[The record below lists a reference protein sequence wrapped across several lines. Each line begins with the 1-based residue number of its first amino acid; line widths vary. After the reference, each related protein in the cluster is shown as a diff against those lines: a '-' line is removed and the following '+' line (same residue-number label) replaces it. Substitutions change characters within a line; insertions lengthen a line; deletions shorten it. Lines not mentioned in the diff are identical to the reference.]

1 MTVTSNITDALK
13 RAAKS
18 ALRQTIG
25 PAIGACVVGYFV
37 YYAVQGDRGLIALK
51 HIESEISRAEQVLGQ
66 VRTERERMERR
77 ASLLHAEHLDR
88 DMLDERARAMLNLTH
103 PNDVILSLPPLYD
116 QEESTAEKRPR
127 SGN

>member
-1 MTVTSNITDALK
+1 MSMMGNITEALK

-51 HIESEISRAEQVLGQ
+51 HIDGEIARAEQVLSQ
-66 VRTERERMERR
+66 VRGERERMERR
-77 ASLLHAEHLDR
+77 ASLLRAERLDR

-103 PNDVILSLPPLYD
+103 PNDVILTLPPLYD
-116 QEESTAEKRPR
+116 QDDASAEKRPR
-127 SGN
+127 SVN

>member
-1 MTVTSNITDALK
+1 MSMTSNITESLK

-25 PAIGACVVGYFV
+25 PAIGACIVGYFV

-51 HIESEISRAEQVLGQ
+51 HIEGEIARAEQVLNQ
-66 VRTERERMERR
+66 VRGERERMERR
-77 ASLLHAEHLDR
+77 ASLLRADHLDR

-103 PNDVILSLPPLYD
+103 PNDIILSLPPLYD
-116 QEESTAEKRPR
+116 QEDASAEKRSR
-127 SGN
+127 SVN

>member
-1 MTVTSNITDALK
+1 MTVMSNITDALK

-77 ASLLHAEHLDR
+77 ASLLHADHLDR
-88 DMLDERARAMLNLTH
+88 DMLDERARSMLNLTH

>member
-1 MTVTSNITDALK
+1 MTVMSNITDALK

-77 ASLLHAEHLDR
+77 ASLLHADHLDR

-116 QEESTAEKRPR
+116 QEESAAEKRPR
-127 SGN
+127 SVN